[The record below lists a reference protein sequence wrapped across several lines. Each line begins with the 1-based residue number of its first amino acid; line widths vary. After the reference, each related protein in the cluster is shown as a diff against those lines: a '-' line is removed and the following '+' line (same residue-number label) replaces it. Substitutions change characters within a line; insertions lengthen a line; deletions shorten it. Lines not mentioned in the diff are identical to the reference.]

1 MSFQMQQFVIV
12 RAKQKIESKTGL
24 NVAAKQIS
32 YEMNNKFGKNWNCF
46 AGINFSFAGISI
58 ESNENS
64 FIQFSI
70 NEKYFVVIKK
80 KIDIKIIN
88 PIIDARGS
96 DAKVVIIRDEM
107 PDITKNWIL
116 IMVKNAIN
124 NFNGTESISKHM
136 VQTLEEKHGY
146 AWICL
151 IGSTGN
157 NEKLLE
163 NAENSTIF
171 FSEKN
176 PF

>member
-1 MSFQMQQFVIV
+1 
-12 RAKQKIESKTGL
+12 
-24 NVAAKQIS
+24 
-32 YEMNNKFGKNWNCF
+32 
-46 AGINFSFAGISI
+46 
-58 ESNENS
+58 
-64 FIQFSI
+64 
-70 NEKYFVVIKK
+70 
-80 KIDIKIIN
+80 
-88 PIIDARGS
+88 
-96 DAKVVIIRDEM
+96 M